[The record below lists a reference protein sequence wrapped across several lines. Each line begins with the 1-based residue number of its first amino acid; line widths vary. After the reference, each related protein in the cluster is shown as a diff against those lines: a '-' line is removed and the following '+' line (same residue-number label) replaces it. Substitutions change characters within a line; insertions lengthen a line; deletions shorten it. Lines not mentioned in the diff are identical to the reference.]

1 MSSHQRVRQL
11 SLVPDPI
18 DEAFLA
24 FHHAHPE
31 VYARLVAMARR
42 WKAAGHETVG
52 IKMFFE
58 VLRWERGLSRDR
70 DQGEE
75 FLLNNNFSSRYSRLI
90 MANEPDLAGMFKT
103 RQLLAS

>member
-1 MSSHQRVRQL
+1 VSSNPRVRQL

-31 VYARLVAMARR
+31 VYIRLVAMARR
-42 WKAAGHETVG
+42 WKAAGHDAVG

-58 VLRWERGLSRDR
+58 VLRWERGLLPDR
-70 DQGEE
+70 DAGEE
-75 FLLNNNFSSRYSRLI
+75 FVLNNNFSSRYSRLI

-103 RQLLAS
+103 RQLLAG